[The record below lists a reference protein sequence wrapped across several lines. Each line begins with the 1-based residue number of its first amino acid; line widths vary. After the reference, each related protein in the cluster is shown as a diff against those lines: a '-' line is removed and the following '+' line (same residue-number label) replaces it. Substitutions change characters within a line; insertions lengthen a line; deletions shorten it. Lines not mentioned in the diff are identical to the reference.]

1 LLRTRQSTAIANLP
15 KKRGDLFRKLAI
27 CARNQR
33 GSQTRAKLS
42 EERVWRLD
50 GLGFAW
56 ATSGRSATGRRHARP
71 APTAKCEAR
80 WEARITAAEPPELA
94 ATLNLPISPGQLGLA
109 VHCEDA
115 GWGERITTINLLCVL
130 RE

>member
-1 LLRTRQSTAIANLP
+1 MEGAFRDLAVREGFDANHLGFVYSNG
-15 KKRGDLFRKLAI
+15 KAHS
-27 CARNQR
+27 C
-33 GSQTRAKLS
+33 
-42 EERVWRLD
+42 LD
-50 GLGFAW
+50 GFGFAW

-71 APTAKCEAR
+71 APTAKREAR

-94 ATLNLPISPGQLGLA
+94 ATLNLPISPGQLGLT

-115 GWGERITTINLLCVL
+115 GLRERITTISLLCVL